1 MLKTSTVTKLRHVE
15 ELLRTAHE
23 EMVEAIAADPD
34 FAVFAM
40 GEPRHKDVML
50 LVASLVDTNNAGR
63 KLQSLIKKY
72 D

>member
-15 ELLRTAHE
+15 ELLKTAHE
-23 EMVEAIAADPD
+23 AMVDAIAADPD
-34 FAVFAM
+34 FGAFAM

-63 KLQSLIKKY
+63 KLQNLIKKY